1 MFFLM
6 LGRGLNYCNENW
18 CENFILNLKID
29 KIEFL
34 DVLDM
39 ELYIKFN
46 FF

>member
-6 LGRGLNYCNENW
+6 LGRGLNYCNEIW
-18 CENFILNLKID
+18 CENFILNFKKRYNRI
-29 KIEFL
+29 L
-34 DVLDM
+34 DVLVM